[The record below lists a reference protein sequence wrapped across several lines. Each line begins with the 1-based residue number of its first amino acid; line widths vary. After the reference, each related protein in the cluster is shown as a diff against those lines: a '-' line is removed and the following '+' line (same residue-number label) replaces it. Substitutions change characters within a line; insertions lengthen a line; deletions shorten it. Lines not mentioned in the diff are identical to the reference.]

1 MENTKIFLNRKMEN
15 NPFYMAPVEIIV
27 PFHGEQAR
35 VAKLMESIFA
45 TVHTNRYLISLVDD
59 GSANETFIKDI
70 DKKKLPGVRCFRA
83 DKNKGFGA
91 AVNLALT
98 TPWKNQIITWI
109 AIVQSDVFAEDNNWL
124 SNMGETINLFKNQGV
139 KMVSPM
145 TNNPMVDF
153 KHTKHLL
160 GKKSDRRPD
169 AVLTSGY
176 LPMYCVLAHRELFNK
191 VGLLKEYPYAGT
203 EAEEFAFRMRNK
215 GYKQAVCG
223 KSWVNHSGGGTLSN
237 FSKNN
242 KVQEILRNVK
252 DEFDSQHK
260 KEVETE

>member
-1 MENTKIFLNRKMEN
+1 MENTKIFVNRKMEN
-15 NPFYMAPVEIIV
+15 NPFYMASVEIIV
-27 PFHGEQAR
+27 PFYGEQAR

-59 GSANETFIKDI
+59 GSINDTFIKDI
-70 DKKKLPGVRCFRA
+70 DKKKLPGVRCFHV

-98 TPWKNQIITWI
+98 TPWKNQKITWV
-109 AIVQSDVFAEDNNWL
+109 AIMQSDVFAEDNNWL
-124 SNMGETINLFKNQGV
+124 SNMGETINLLKNQGV

-145 TNNPMVDF
+145 TNNPMIDSSVSS
-153 KHTKHLL
+153 KML

-169 AVLTSGY
+169 VVLTGGY

-203 EAEEFAFRMRNK
+203 EAEEFAFRMQK
-215 GYKQAVCG
+215 MGYKQAVCG
-223 KSWVNHSGGGTLSN
+223 TSWVNHSGGATLSN
-237 FSKNN
+237 FAKNN

-252 DEFDSQHK
+252 NDFDSKYK
-260 KEVETE
+260 KEA